1 MKPPI
6 RLVPIFFKELKMKII
21 KPIFAII
28 LLVSPTIAFA
38 QNGPKIDI
46 NRIKKA
52 DTNHDGKI
60 TEQEMRTYRN
70 ANFKQLDRN
79 NDGFIDSNDVPQFA
93 AARNLPAL
101 NQMITANDINHDGKL
116 SRDEYTKGRL
126 VVFDLFDANK
136 DKVLDQAELKRA
148 QEMPQVK

>member
-1 MKPPI
+1 
-6 RLVPIFFKELKMKII
+6 MKII
-21 KPIFAII
+21 KPIFAI
-28 LLVSPTIAFA
+28 LLLGLPAIAFA
-38 QNGPKIDI
+38 QGAQKIDI
-46 NRIKKA
+46 NRIKRA

-79 NDGFIDSNDVPQFA
+79 NDGFVDNKDIPKFA
-93 AARNLPAL
+93 AERAMPAMD
-101 NQMITANDINHDGKL
+101 QMITVNDTNHDGRL
-116 SRDEYTKGRL
+116 SRDEYANGRL
-126 VVFDLFDANK
+126 VVFDLFDTNK